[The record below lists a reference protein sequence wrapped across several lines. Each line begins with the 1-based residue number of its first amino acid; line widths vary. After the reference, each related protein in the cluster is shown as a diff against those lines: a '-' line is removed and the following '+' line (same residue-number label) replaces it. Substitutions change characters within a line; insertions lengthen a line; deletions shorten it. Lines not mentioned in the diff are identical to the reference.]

1 MIKEFLIDYCNKMKD
16 NELICKYEKLAYLRF
31 LKDIE
36 REVKEEFEF
45 VFDETRV
52 DRFLKFCSL
61 CKHVR
66 GVYSGESIV
75 LQDWQ
80 LFIVG
85 NIFGWVNKEDGKR
98 RFKTAYIRIA
108 RGNAKST
115 LMSIIALYGLTA
127 DIYYKPFTSEKKIE
141 MNPEIVCVAVDRQ
154 QANIIW
160 GDARSMALNSPYVRE
175 QLEIGKNFIK
185 SKKYGG
191 NIVKLSRDTKNK
203 DGGAPTMIIIDEYHA
218 HQTSTIR
225 DIVSQGKGKRAQC
238 LEVIITTAGEDAEN
252 KPCKIEDDYVKMILD
267 GSAENDRYFGI
278 IFEVENKDDF
288 TNEEIWKKSNP
299 ILRFDNEYSKGLYE
313 IIKDEYIRAFSQ
325 KDPSKIRHFFIKRMN
340 MWQLEGESKYF
351 TGCIDKWDEC
361 GISEE
366 EFFKLI
372 YERECYVGLDLSK
385 RIDLTAISYIFPLE
399 DEKVAIYAVGFM
411 PMEEVNKRE
420 MTDKVPYRYWAEQ
433 KQLYLTEGNVID
445 DRDIKSHILGME
457 LDYKIKIKEICYD
470 PYSCRTLAKELEE
483 NGYKCTEVRQTI
495 LNLSEATK
503 RLRELTLTKRIIH
516 NKSNLMRFCLM
527 NCVEISDTNGNI
539 KIVKKN
545 KDSFYRIDLVSA
557 TINALTKYIDKE
569 ETKTSVYEQRGL
581 LSLR

>member
-1 MIKEFLIDYCNKMKD
+1 MIKEFLVDYCNKMKERTD
-16 NELICKYEKLAYLRF
+16 ICKYEKLAYLRF
-31 LKDIE
+31 LSDIE
-36 REVKEEFEF
+36 KESKNELEYI
-45 VFDETRV
+45 FDESRV

-66 GVYSGESIV
+66 GVYSGESIQ

-80 LFIVG
+80 LFIVA

-127 DIYYKPFTSEKKIE
+127 DVYYKPFTQDKKIE

-160 GDARSMALNSPYVRE
+160 GDARNMALSSPLVKS

-203 DGGAPTMIIIDEYHA
+203 DGGAPTVIIIDEYHA

-252 KPCKIEDDYVKMILD
+252 RPCKIEDDYVKMILD
-267 GSAENDRYFGI
+267 NNANNERYFGI
-278 IFEVENKDDF
+278 IFEVESSDDF
-288 TNEEIWKKSNP
+288 NKEEVWKKANP
-299 ILRFDNEYSKGLYE
+299 ILRYENEYSKELYE
-313 IIKDEYIRAFSQ
+313 TIKDEYTRAFSQ

-361 GISEE
+361 GIDEV

-372 YERECYVGLDLSK
+372 YEKECYVGLDLSK
-385 RIDLTAISYIFPLE
+385 RIDLTAISYIFPLG
-399 DEKVAIYAVGFM
+399 DRVAIYAVGFM
-411 PMEEVNKRE
+411 PLEEVNKRE
-420 MTDKVPYRYWAEQ
+420 AMDKAPYRYWAEK
-433 KQLYLTEGNVID
+433 KQLVLTEGNVID
-445 DRDIKSHILGME
+445 DRYIKSHIFGME

-470 PYSCRTLAKELEE
+470 PYSCRVLAKELEE
-483 NGYKCTEVRQTI
+483 NGYKCTETRQTI

-503 RLRELTLTKRIIH
+503 RLREMTLTKNIVH
-516 NKSNLMRFCLM
+516 NRSNLMRYCLM

-569 ETKTSVYEQRGL
+569 EAKKNVYEERGL